1 MNQMVSATMVANR
14 RTETAIGISARQM
27 NVVVLCHLGR
37 AGYNIQR
44 ALAALGVKT
53 YLISDDRSGS
63 MRFSRGCSVLH
74 HVRGHIATADE
85 DHIIKLI
92 NETHEQVGIA
102 SVIPADVDSSLYLT
116 RIRDRLY
123 PAVFPTAPSKTLA
136 LLNNKW
142 EFAKICMMHG
152 VPIPKTLYFE
162 NNAAVDPIAIRDTLG
177 FPVIVKPATGFGQRG
192 INFLIDEAAV
202 DNFLALRTHDNGMV
216 IQEFIQGRDWS
227 LSVFALDGVV
237 KNWTAWECPS
247 QLETAYGVSRF
258 MATKFR
264 HHDDL
269 IAMVE
274 KVIAATGFNGVANF
288 DARLSETGRMVLFE
302 CNPRFFNRMLA
313 ARICGLN
320 FVAAGL
326 PGYAM
331 RQEATLCSGNYYPWQ
346 ELFTKR
352 GLPLL
357 LSGEW
362 KLRYLLR
369 DVYEMLR
376 DPIPPLVRKFTREDE
391 KAN

>member
-1 MNQMVSATMVANR
+1 MNQMVSATLVANR
-14 RTETAIGISARQM
+14 CAETSIGVSTRQM

-44 ALAALGVKT
+44 ALASLGAKT
-53 YLISDDRSGS
+53 YLISDERSGS

-74 HVRGHIATADE
+74 HVPGNIATADE
-85 DHIIKLI
+85 NHIIKLI
-92 NETHEQVGIA
+92 NDTHEQVGIA
-102 SVIPADVDSSLYLT
+102 SVIPADVDASLYLT

-123 PAVFPTAPSKTLA
+123 PAIFPTAPSETLA
-136 LLNNKW
+136 RLNDKW
-142 EFAKICMMHG
+142 EFAKICMAEA
-152 VPIPKTLYFE
+152 VPIPNTLFFA
-162 NNAAVDPIAIRDTLG
+162 NNASVDPIAVRETLG

-192 INFLIDEAAV
+192 IDFLIDDAAV
-202 DNFLALRTHDNGMV
+202 EKFISLHTHDTGMV

-247 QLETAYGVSRF
+247 QLETTYGVSRF

-264 HHDDL
+264 HHDGL
-269 IAMVE
+269 IAMAE
-274 KVIAATGFNGVANF
+274 KVVAATHFSGVANF
-288 DARLSETGRMVLFE
+288 DARLSDDGRMVLFE

-326 PGYAM
+326 PSYAL
-331 RQEATLCSGNYYPWQ
+331 RQKDKLCNGDYYPWQ

-362 KLRYLLR
+362 KLKYLLR